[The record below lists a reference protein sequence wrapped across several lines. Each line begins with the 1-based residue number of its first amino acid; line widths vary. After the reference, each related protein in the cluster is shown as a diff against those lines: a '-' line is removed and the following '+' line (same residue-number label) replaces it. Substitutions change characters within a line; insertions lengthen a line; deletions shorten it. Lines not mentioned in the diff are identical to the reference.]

1 MGDYLDRVHEQYAH
15 ILAFLQRYDWAAVDK
30 PAVVMDI
37 DETAICN
44 IRGARWRGF
53 DMTRRAIPGALAV
66 ANYLAMRGV
75 AVYFVSARP
84 HTALEFSTRQLHAEG
99 FKFRLVVHQNRERQ
113 PDYGAYKRGA
123 RGDCQAPHHRGRHRR
138 PARGHGQPLPPRLP
152 HPQPPLYRARHKNG
166 PAIKWR

>member
-1 MGDYLDRVHEQYAH
+1 MGDYLERVHEQYAH
-15 ILAFLQRYDWAAVDK
+15 ILAFLQRYDWAAVPK

-44 IRGARWRGF
+44 IRGARWRGH
-53 DMTRRAIPGALAV
+53 DMTRRAIPGAVAV

-99 FKFRLVVHQNRERQ
+99 FKFRMVVHQNRERQ

-123 RGDCQAPHHRGRHRR
+123 RALIAKHHTIVAAIGDQ
-138 PARGHGQPLPPRLP
+138 PADIDSH
-152 HPQPPLYRARHKNG
+152 ARHGFLIHNPHYTV
-166 PAIKWR
+166 PATKTGQQ